1 MIIHIVEQGET
12 IFSIAQEYGVST
24 ERIIADNG
32 LFGIN
37 TIPSGMALLILQPE
51 TVYEVKEGD
60 TLFSVADMFG
70 LTVDEL
76 KQKNPSVAQTGTL
89 YAGET
94 LAIRF
99 DGEGDREIEI
109 YGFLY
114 PSIKTNVLNS
124 SLPFLSSA
132 AVFSYGAEEDGEL
145 IEPMD
150 SMVIA
155 NLTRGNV
162 NPYMV
167 LSSITGEGGFNSELA
182 SDLFNDEAT
191 QNTVIQNILNVMRQK
206 GYRGLDIDFEFVNA
220 QDRDAF
226 TAFVG
231 RVTNEL
237 NANGFSVNVDLAPK
251 TSAEQRG
258 TLYEGHN
265 YKALGEAANTVM
277 AMTYEWGY
285 TYSEPMAVAPI
296 NQVRRVIE
304 YAVSEINPQKIFMGI
319 PNYGY
324 DWKLPYEK
332 GVTRARLIGN
342 EEAISIAAE
351 NNAQILYDET
361 AATPYFKYIG
371 ADGAD
376 HEVWF
381 EDIRSIKAKFD
392 LLDEFNLR
400 GAGYWN
406 LMRNFSQN
414 WQYAGYRYN
423 IRKPGVL
430 SLTTN

>member
-51 TVYEVKEGD
+51 RVYEVKEGD
-60 TLFSVADMFG
+60 TLFSVANIFG

-76 KQKNPSVAQTGTL
+76 KQRNPSVAQTGTL

-94 LAIRF
+94 LAIEF

-132 AVFSYGAEEDGEL
+132 AVFSYGAEGDGEL

-150 SMVIA
+150 SMVIGKLSA
-155 NLTRGNV
+155 GNV

-191 QNTVIQNILNVMRQK
+191 QEIVIRNILNVMRQK
-206 GYRGLDIDFEFVNA
+206 GYKGLDIDFEFVNA

-265 YKALGEAANTVM
+265 YRALGEAANTVM

-332 GVTRARLIGN
+332 GVTRAKLIGN

-361 AATPYFKYIG
+361 AATPYFKYRA

-392 LLDEFNLR
+392 LMDEFGLR

-423 IRKPGVL
+423 IRKPGIL
-430 SLTTN
+430 SLTNN

>member
-32 LFGIN
+32 LFGIS

-51 TVYEVKEGD
+51 RVYEVKEGD
-60 TLFSVADMFG
+60 TLFSVANMFG

-94 LAIRF
+94 LAIEF

-132 AVFSYGAEEDGEL
+132 AVFSYGAEGDGEL

-150 SMVIA
+150 SMVIGKLSA
-155 NLTRGNV
+155 GNV

-191 QNTVIQNILNVMRQK
+191 QEIVINNILNVMRQK
-206 GYRGLDIDFEFVNA
+206 GYKGLDIDFEFVNA

-237 NANGFSVNVDLAPK
+237 NANGFSVN
-251 TSAEQRG
+251 
-258 TLYEGHN
+258 
-265 YKALGEAANTVM
+265 
-277 AMTYEWGY
+277 
-285 TYSEPMAVAPI
+285 
-296 NQVRRVIE
+296 
-304 YAVSEINPQKIFMGI
+304 
-319 PNYGY
+319 
-324 DWKLPYEK
+324 
-332 GVTRARLIGN
+332 
-342 EEAISIAAE
+342 
-351 NNAQILYDET
+351 
-361 AATPYFKYIG
+361 
-371 ADGAD
+371 
-376 HEVWF
+376 
-381 EDIRSIKAKFD
+381 
-392 LLDEFNLR
+392 
-400 GAGYWN
+400 
-406 LMRNFSQN
+406 
-414 WQYAGYRYN
+414 
-423 IRKPGVL
+423 
-430 SLTTN
+430 